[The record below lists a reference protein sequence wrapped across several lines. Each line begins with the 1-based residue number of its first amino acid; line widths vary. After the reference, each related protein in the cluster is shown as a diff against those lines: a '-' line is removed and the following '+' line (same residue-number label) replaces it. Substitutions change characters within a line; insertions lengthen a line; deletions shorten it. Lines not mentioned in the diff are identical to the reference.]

1 MQGDGTLVI
10 YDQGGQLVWASNTGT
25 PGSRLVIQDDGNLV
39 IYGSNG
45 APVWAAPTLF
55 GQSHK

>member
-1 MQGDGTLVI
+1 
-10 YDQGGQLVWASNTGT
+10 
-25 PGSRLVIQDDGNLV
+25 VIQDDGNLV
-39 IYGSNG
+39 IYDSNG